1 MWATWAAW
9 AKEKMKKSKKIE
21 LIVVPR
27 VAGEKILVEGVWG
40 QRGGFVH
47 VLPSR

>member
-1 MWATWAAW
+1 VWAIWAAW
-9 AKEKMKKSKKIE
+9 AKEEMKKSKRTE

-40 QRGGFVH
+40 QRWAFVH
-47 VLPSR
+47 VLPLS